1 MATLSR
7 RRRRSSAVAIVLG
20 RAPATSLSKL
30 PVNRSLDTGQRSEM
44 AESLL
49 NALEGSLRIFE
60 KHQGLIVS
68 RLLRQP
74 SK

>member
-7 RRRRSSAVAIVLG
+7 RRRRSSAVAIVLW
-20 RAPATSLSKL
+20 RAPAASLSKL

-74 SK
+74 SE